1 MAARPSKS
9 CSSRRETARDR
20 LSVLLVREPELEVE
34 RSSRLSATSLSG
46 FGPSR
51 GEPKSHR
58 GRTEPLVTGRGRGRG
73 RAAMG
78 SGSG

>member
-1 MAARPSKS
+1 M
-9 CSSRRETARDR
+9 
-20 LSVLLVREPELEVE
+20 VREPELEVE

-58 GRTEPLVTGRGRGRG
+58 GRTEPLVRGRGRGRGRG

>member
-1 MAARPSKS
+1 M
-9 CSSRRETARDR
+9 
-20 LSVLLVREPELEVE
+20 VREPELEVE

-58 GRTEPLVTGRGRGRG
+58 GRTEPLVRGRVGVGVGVGVGLRWVRVLVRIRVKVRVRVATG
-73 RAAMG
+73 
-78 SGSG
+78 